1 MKFLDLSG
9 LLVLSAVEAK
19 PQGRT
24 RVGWKKRPV
33 RFSKPDRSFHYI
45 CCMVAMYFLFISG
58 GEIFFIMFIVVMV
71 FGADKIP
78 GIAKGL
84 GKGMRQLKDA
94 TEDIKQEIQ
103 KSADKQGI
111 DTSFVTDIK
120 KDIDDVKDNLTSGIG
135 TDIKKEVDQVKKKV
149 EDISGTVKRS

>member
-1 MKFLDLSG
+1 M
-9 LLVLSAVEAK
+9 LLT
-19 PQGRT
+19 Q
-24 RVGWKKRPV
+24 
-33 RFSKPDRSFHYI
+33 
-45 CCMVAMYFLFISG
+45 FLFISG

-111 DTSFVTDIK
+111 DTSFVSDIK
-120 KDIDDVKDNLTSGIG
+120 KDIDDVKKNVSSGITKELG
-135 TDIKKEVDQVKKKV
+135 GVKDSVDDITGV
-149 EDISGTVKRS
+149 IKRK